1 MTITTTQP
9 IIRENSVDK
18 FNVKLNQFEGPFD
31 LLLSL
36 IAKHELEVTALSL
49 HIVTDDFLQYIKNQ
63 GSEWDLD
70 EATEFLVIAAT
81 LLDLKTARLLPSGEV
96 EDEEDIARLEARDL
110 LFARLM
116 QYKAFK
122 DVSFWLND
130 QLSIE
135 SKRFARSVSLEPQFA
150 NLLPEVL
157 LGLGP
162 NELARLAAKA
172 MEVKT
177 IPSISLSHLHAP
189 AVSVREQAGIIVERL
204 RRVGATTFRS
214 LISGVEVPVVVAR
227 FLAILELFRESQ
239 ITLEQES
246 PLADLYI
253 RWVGTE
259 QGEIELTD
267 EFDSDTRLSLV
278 KDAENG
284 GGARWRMKLK

>member
-1 MTITTTQP
+1 MTITSTQP

-214 LISGVEVPVVVAR
+214 LISGVEVSVVVAR

-253 RWVGTE
+253 RWVGAE

-267 EFDSDTRLSLV
+267 EFDSDTKLSLV
-278 KDAENG
+278 KDVEIEEVLDG
-284 GGARWRMKLK
+284 E

>member
-162 NELARLAAKA
+162 NELARLTAKA

-227 FLAILELFRESQ
+227 FLAVLELFRESQ

-253 RWVGTE
+253 RWVGAE

-267 EFDSDTRLSLV
+267 EFDSDTKLSLV
-278 KDAENG
+278 KDVENEEVLDG
-284 GGARWRMKLK
+284 E

>member
-1 MTITTTQP
+1 
-9 IIRENSVDK
+9 
-18 FNVKLNQFEGPFD
+18 
-31 LLLSL
+31 
-36 IAKHELEVTALSL
+36 
-49 HIVTDDFLQYIKNQ
+49 
-63 GSEWDLD
+63 
-70 EATEFLVIAAT
+70 
-81 LLDLKTARLLPSGEV
+81 
-96 EDEEDIARLEARDL
+96 
-110 LFARLM
+110 M

-122 DVSFWLND
+122 DVSIWLND

-214 LISGVEVPVVVAR
+214 LISGVEVSVVVAR
-227 FLAILELFRESQ
+227 FLAVLELFRESQ

-253 RWVGTE
+253 RWVGSE

-267 EFDSDTRLSLV
+267 EFDAETKLSLV
-278 KDAENG
+278 QDTDIEEAPNG
-284 GGARWRMKLK
+284 E

>member
-1 MTITTTQP
+1 MTTTQP

-253 RWVGTE
+253 RWVGAE

-267 EFDSDTRLSLV
+267 EFDSDTKLSLV

-284 GGARWRMKLK
+284 EVLHGE

>member
-1 MTITTTQP
+1 MTMTTTQP

-36 IAKHELEVTALSL
+36 IAKHELEVTALAL

-63 GSEWDLD
+63 GSEWNLD

-122 DVSFWLND
+122 DVSIWLND

-214 LISGVEVPVVVAR
+214 LISGVEVSVVVAR
-227 FLAILELFRESQ
+227 FLAVLELFRESQ

-253 RWVGTE
+253 RWVGSE

-267 EFDSDTRLSLV
+267 EFDSETKLSLV
-278 KDAENG
+278 QDTDIEEVPNG
-284 GGARWRMKLK
+284 E

>member
-1 MTITTTQP
+1 MTITSTQP

-36 IAKHELEVTALSL
+36 IAKHELEVTVLSL

-214 LISGVEVPVVVAR
+214 LISGVEVSVVVAR

-253 RWVGTE
+253 RWVGAE

-267 EFDSDTRLSLV
+267 EFDSDTKLSLV
-278 KDAENG
+278 KDVEIEEVLDG
-284 GGARWRMKLK
+284 E

>member
-1 MTITTTQP
+1 MTTATKEP
-9 IIRENSVDK
+9 IVVENSADK

-36 IAKHELEVTALSL
+36 IAKHELEVTALAL

-63 GSEWDLD
+63 GSTWDLD
-70 EATEFLVIAAT
+70 ETTEFLVIAAT

-122 DVSFWLND
+122 DVSFWLNE
-130 QLSIE
+130 QLGTE

-189 AVSVREQAGIIVERL
+189 TVSVREQAGIIVERL
-204 RRVGATTFRS
+204 RRVGSTTFRS
-214 LISGVEVPVVVAR
+214 LISGVEVPVIIAR

-239 ITLEQES
+239 VTLEQES

-253 RWVGTE
+253 RWIGSE
-259 QGEIELTD
+259 QGEVQVTA
-267 EFDSDTRLSLV
+267 EFDESSSQVSLEV
-278 KDAENG
+278 VQD
-284 GGARWRMKLK
+284 

>member
-1 MTITTTQP
+1 MTMTTTQR

-36 IAKHELEVTALSL
+36 IAKHELEVTALAL

-63 GSEWDLD
+63 GSDWDLD

-122 DVSFWLND
+122 DVSIWLND
-130 QLSIE
+130 QLAIE

-227 FLAILELFRESQ
+227 FLAVLELFRESQ

-267 EFDSDTRLSLV
+267 EFDSETKLSLV
-278 KDAENG
+278 KDIEFEEVQDG
-284 GGARWRMKLK
+284 E

>member
-1 MTITTTQP
+1 MTTATKEP
-9 IIRENSVDK
+9 IVVENSADK

-36 IAKHELEVTALSL
+36 IAKHELEVTALAL

-63 GSEWDLD
+63 GSTWDLD
-70 EATEFLVIAAT
+70 ETTEFLVIAAT

-122 DVSFWLND
+122 DVSFWLNE
-130 QLSIE
+130 QLGTE

-150 NLLPEVL
+150 DLLPEVL

-189 AVSVREQAGIIVERL
+189 TVSVREQAGIIVERL
-204 RRVGATTFRS
+204 RRVGSTTFRS
-214 LISGVEVPVVVAR
+214 LISGVEVPVIVAR

-239 ITLEQES
+239 VTLEQES

-253 RWVGTE
+253 RWIGSE
-259 QGEIELTD
+259 QGEVQVTA
-267 EFDSDTRLSLV
+267 EFDESSTQVNLEVVQD
-278 KDAENG
+278 EQ
-284 GGARWRMKLK
+284 

>member
-1 MTITTTQP
+1 MTITTTEP

-36 IAKHELEVTALSL
+36 IAKHELEVTALAL

-253 RWVGTE
+253 RWVGAE

-267 EFDSDTRLSLV
+267 EFDSDTKLSLV

-284 GGARWRMKLK
+284 EVLDGE

>member
-1 MTITTTQP
+1 MTMTTTQP

-36 IAKHELEVTALSL
+36 IAKHELEVTALAL

-63 GSEWDLD
+63 GSDWDLD

-122 DVSFWLND
+122 DVSIWLNV
-130 QLSIE
+130 QLAVE

-227 FLAILELFRESQ
+227 FLAVLELFRESQ

-267 EFDSDTRLSLV
+267 EFDSETKLSLV
-278 KDAENG
+278 KDIEIEEVQDG
-284 GGARWRMKLK
+284 E

>member
-1 MTITTTQP
+1 MTMTTTQP

-36 IAKHELEVTALSL
+36 IAKHELEVTALAL

-63 GSEWDLD
+63 GSEWNLD

-122 DVSFWLND
+122 DVSIWLND

-214 LISGVEVPVVVAR
+214 LISGVEVSVVVAR
-227 FLAILELFRESQ
+227 FLAVLELFRESQ

-253 RWVGTE
+253 RWVGSE

-267 EFDSDTRLSLV
+267 EFDAETKLSLV
-278 KDAENG
+278 KDTDIEEVPNG
-284 GGARWRMKLK
+284 Q

>member
-1 MTITTTQP
+1 MTTATKDP
-9 IIRENSVDK
+9 IVVENSADK

-36 IAKHELEVTALSL
+36 IAKHELEVTALAL

-63 GSEWDLD
+63 GSTWDLD
-70 EATEFLVIAAT
+70 ETTEFLVIAAT

-122 DVSFWLND
+122 DVSFWLNE
-130 QLSIE
+130 QLGTE

-189 AVSVREQAGIIVERL
+189 TVSVREQAGIIVERL
-204 RRVGATTFRS
+204 RRVGSTTFRS
-214 LISGVEVPVVVAR
+214 LISGVEVPVIIAR

-239 ITLEQES
+239 VTLEQES

-253 RWVGTE
+253 RWIGSE
-259 QGEIELTD
+259 QGEVQVTA
-267 EFDSDTRLSLV
+267 EFDESSSQVSLEV
-278 KDAENG
+278 VQDEQ
-284 GGARWRMKLK
+284 

>member
-1 MTITTTQP
+1 MTMTTTQP

-36 IAKHELEVTALSL
+36 IAKHELEVTALAL

-63 GSEWDLD
+63 GSDWDLD

-122 DVSFWLND
+122 DVSIWLND
-130 QLSIE
+130 QLAIE

-227 FLAILELFRESQ
+227 FLAVLELFRESQ

-267 EFDSDTRLSLV
+267 EFDSETKLSLV
-278 KDAENG
+278 KNIEIEEVQDGE
-284 GGARWRMKLK
+284 

>member
-189 AVSVREQAGIIVERL
+189 AISVREQAGIIVERL

-227 FLAILELFRESQ
+227 FLAVLELFRESQ

-253 RWVGTE
+253 RWVGAE

-267 EFDSDTRLSLV
+267 EFDSDTKLSLV
-278 KDAENG
+278 KDVEDEEVLDG
-284 GGARWRMKLK
+284 E

>member
-1 MTITTTQP
+1 MTTTTAGP
-9 IIRENSVDK
+9 IIGENSTNR
-18 FNVKLNQFEGPFD
+18 FNVKLYQFEGPFD
-31 LLLSL
+31 LLLNL
-36 IAKHELEVTALSL
+36 ISKHELEVTALAL

-70 EATEFLVIAAT
+70 ETTEFLVIAAT

-122 DVSFWLND
+122 DVSIWLND
-130 QLSIE
+130 QFIEE
-135 SKRFARSVSLEPQFA
+135 SKRYARSVSLEPQFA

-172 MEVKT
+172 LETKT

-204 RRVGATTFRS
+204 RRVGSATFRS
-214 LISGVEVPVVVAR
+214 LISGVEVPVIVAR

-239 ITLEQES
+239 ISLEQEA
-246 PLADLYI
+246 PLKDLYI
-253 RWVGTE
+253 RWVGSDV
-259 QGEIELTD
+259 GEINVTN
-267 EFDSDTRLSLV
+267 EFDEDKSNVVNLDVNRG
-278 KDAENG
+278 E
-284 GGARWRMKLK
+284 

>member
-1 MTITTTQP
+1 MTMTTTEP

-36 IAKHELEVTALSL
+36 IAKHELEVTALAL

-63 GSEWDLD
+63 GSDWDLD

-122 DVSFWLND
+122 DVSIWLND

-227 FLAILELFRESQ
+227 FLAVLELFRESQ
-239 ITLEQES
+239 VTLEQES

-253 RWVGTE
+253 RWVGSE

-267 EFDSDTRLSLV
+267 EFDSDTKLSLV
-278 KDAENG
+278 KDTETEEVLDG
-284 GGARWRMKLK
+284 ESK

>member
-9 IIRENSVDK
+9 IIHENSVDK

-227 FLAILELFRESQ
+227 FLAVLELFRESQ

-253 RWVGTE
+253 RWVGAE

-267 EFDSDTRLSLV
+267 EFDSDTKLSLV
-278 KDAENG
+278 KDVEDEEVLDG
-284 GGARWRMKLK
+284 E

>member
-1 MTITTTQP
+1 MTTATKEP
-9 IIRENSVDK
+9 IVIENSVDK

-36 IAKHELEVTALSL
+36 IAKHELEVTALAL

-63 GSEWDLD
+63 GSTWDLD
-70 EATEFLVIAAT
+70 ETTEFLVIAAT
-81 LLDLKTARLLPSGEV
+81 LLDLKTARLLPSGDV

-122 DVSFWLND
+122 DVSFWLNE
-130 QLSIE
+130 QLGIE

-177 IPSISLSHLHAP
+177 IPSISLTHLHAP
-189 AVSVREQAGIIVERL
+189 TVSVREQAGIIVERL
-204 RRVGATTFRS
+204 RRVGSTTFRS
-214 LISGVEVPVVVAR
+214 LISGVEVPVIVAR

-239 ITLEQES
+239 VTLEQES

-253 RWVGTE
+253 RWIGSE
-259 QGEIELTD
+259 QGEVQVTA
-267 EFDSDTRLSLV
+267 EFDESTTPVSLEV
-278 KDAENG
+278 VEDEQ
-284 GGARWRMKLK
+284 

>member
-162 NELARLAAKA
+162 NELARLAAKT

-227 FLAILELFRESQ
+227 FLAVLELFRESQ

-253 RWVGTE
+253 RWVGAE

-267 EFDSDTRLSLV
+267 EFDSDTKLSLV
-278 KDAENG
+278 KDVEIEEVLDG
-284 GGARWRMKLK
+284 E

>member
-1 MTITTTQP
+1 MTMTTTQP

-36 IAKHELEVTALSL
+36 IAKHELEVTALAL

-63 GSEWDLD
+63 GSEWNLD

-122 DVSFWLND
+122 DVSIWLND

-214 LISGVEVPVVVAR
+214 LMSGVEVSVVVAR
-227 FLAILELFRESQ
+227 FLAVLELFRESQ

-253 RWVGTE
+253 RWVGSE

-267 EFDSDTRLSLV
+267 EFDAETKLSLV
-278 KDAENG
+278 QDTDIEEAPNG
-284 GGARWRMKLK
+284 E

>member
-1 MTITTTQP
+1 MTMTTTQP

-36 IAKHELEVTALSL
+36 IAKHELEVTALAL

-63 GSEWDLD
+63 GSDWDLD

-122 DVSFWLND
+122 DVSIWLND
-130 QLSIE
+130 QLAIE

-177 IPSISLSHLHAP
+177 SPSISLSHLHAP

-214 LISGVEVPVVVAR
+214 LISGVEISVVVAR
-227 FLAILELFRESQ
+227 FLAVLELFRESQ

-267 EFDSDTRLSLV
+267 EFDSETKLSLV
-278 KDAENG
+278 KDIEIEEVQDG
-284 GGARWRMKLK
+284 E

>member
-1 MTITTTQP
+1 MTTATKDP
-9 IIRENSVDK
+9 IVVENSADK

-36 IAKHELEVTALSL
+36 IAKHELEVTALAL

-63 GSEWDLD
+63 GSTWDLD
-70 EATEFLVIAAT
+70 ETTEFLVIAAT

-122 DVSFWLND
+122 DVSFWLNE
-130 QLSIE
+130 QLGTE

-189 AVSVREQAGIIVERL
+189 TVSVREQAGIIVERL
-204 RRVGATTFRS
+204 RRVGSTTFRS
-214 LISGVEVPVVVAR
+214 LISGVEVPVIVAR

-239 ITLEQES
+239 VTLEQES

-253 RWVGTE
+253 RWIGSE
-259 QGEIELTD
+259 QGEVQVTA
-267 EFDSDTRLSLV
+267 EFDESSTQVNLEVVQD
-278 KDAENG
+278 EQ
-284 GGARWRMKLK
+284 

>member
-1 MTITTTQP
+1 MTTATKEP
-9 IIRENSVDK
+9 IVVENSADK

-36 IAKHELEVTALSL
+36 IAKHELEVTALAL

-63 GSEWDLD
+63 GSTWDLD
-70 EATEFLVIAAT
+70 ETTEFLVIAAT

-122 DVSFWLND
+122 DVSFWLNE
-130 QLSIE
+130 QLGTE

-177 IPSISLSHLHAP
+177 IPAISLSHLHAP
-189 AVSVREQAGIIVERL
+189 TVSVREQAGIIVERL

-214 LISGVEVPVVVAR
+214 LISGVEVPVIVAR

-239 ITLEQES
+239 VTLEQES

-253 RWVGTE
+253 RWIGSE
-259 QGEIELTD
+259 QGEVQVTA
-267 EFDSDTRLSLV
+267 EFDESSTQVNLEVVQDER
-278 KDAENG
+278 
-284 GGARWRMKLK
+284 

>member
-1 MTITTTQP
+1 MTTATKEP
-9 IIRENSVDK
+9 IVVENSADK

-31 LLLSL
+31 LLLTL
-36 IAKHELEVTALSL
+36 IAKHELEVTALAL

-63 GSEWDLD
+63 GSTWDLD
-70 EATEFLVIAAT
+70 ETTEFLVIAAT

-122 DVSFWLND
+122 DVSFWLNE
-130 QLSIE
+130 QLGIE

-189 AVSVREQAGIIVERL
+189 TVSVREQAGIIVERL
-204 RRVGATTFRS
+204 RRVGSTTFRS
-214 LISGVEVPVVVAR
+214 LISGVEVSVIVAR

-239 ITLEQES
+239 VTLEQES

-253 RWVGTE
+253 RWIGSE
-259 QGEIELTD
+259 QGEVQVTA
-267 EFDSDTRLSLV
+267 EFDESSTHVNLEVVQD
-278 KDAENG
+278 EQ
-284 GGARWRMKLK
+284 

>member
-1 MTITTTQP
+1 MTTTQP

-36 IAKHELEVTALSL
+36 IAKHELEVTALAL

-63 GSEWDLD
+63 GSDWNLD

-122 DVSFWLND
+122 DVSIWLND
-130 QLSIE
+130 QLAIE

-214 LISGVEVPVVVAR
+214 LISGVEISVVVAR
-227 FLAILELFRESQ
+227 FLAVLELFRESQ

-267 EFDSDTRLSLV
+267 EFDSETKLSLV
-278 KDAENG
+278 KDIDIEEVQDG
-284 GGARWRMKLK
+284 E

>member
-1 MTITTTQP
+1 MTMTTTQP

-36 IAKHELEVTALSL
+36 IAKHELEVTALAL

-63 GSEWDLD
+63 GSEWNLD

-122 DVSFWLND
+122 DVSIWLND

-189 AVSVREQAGIIVERL
+189 AVSVREQAGVIVERL

-214 LISGVEVPVVVAR
+214 LISGVEVSVVVAR
-227 FLAILELFRESQ
+227 FLAVLELFRESQ

-253 RWVGTE
+253 RWVGSE

-267 EFDSDTRLSLV
+267 EFDAETKLSLV
-278 KDAENG
+278 KDTDIEEVPNG
-284 GGARWRMKLK
+284 E

>member
-1 MTITTTQP
+1 MTMTTTEP

-36 IAKHELEVTALSL
+36 IAKHELEVTALAL

-122 DVSFWLND
+122 DVSLWLND
-130 QLSIE
+130 QLGIE
-135 SKRFARSVSLEPQFA
+135 SKRYARSVSLEPQFA

-227 FLAILELFRESQ
+227 FLAVLELFRESQ

-253 RWVGTE
+253 RWVGSE

-267 EFDSDTRLSLV
+267 EFDSEAKLSLV
-278 KDAENG
+278 TNTDVEEVQDG
-284 GGARWRMKLK
+284 E

>member
-227 FLAILELFRESQ
+227 FLAVLELFRESQ

-253 RWVGTE
+253 RWIGAE

-267 EFDSDTRLSLV
+267 EFDSDTKLSLV
-278 KDAENG
+278 KDVENEEVLDG
-284 GGARWRMKLK
+284 E

>member
-1 MTITTTQP
+1 MTMTTTQP

-36 IAKHELEVTALSL
+36 IAKHELEVTALAL

-63 GSEWDLD
+63 GIEWNLD

-96 EDEEDIARLEARDL
+96 EDEEDVARLEARDL

-122 DVSFWLND
+122 DVSIWLND

-214 LISGVEVPVVVAR
+214 LISGVEVSVVVAR
-227 FLAILELFRESQ
+227 FLAVLELFRESQ

-253 RWVGTE
+253 RWVGSE

-267 EFDSDTRLSLV
+267 EFDAETKLSLV
-278 KDAENG
+278 KDTDIEEVPNG
-284 GGARWRMKLK
+284 Q

>member
-1 MTITTTQP
+1 MTTTQP

-49 HIVTDDFLQYIKNQ
+49 HIVTDDFLHYIKNQ

-253 RWVGTE
+253 RWVGAE

-267 EFDSDTRLSLV
+267 EFDSDTKLSLV
-278 KDAENG
+278 KDVEIEEVLDG
-284 GGARWRMKLK
+284 E

>member
-1 MTITTTQP
+1 MTTATKEP
-9 IIRENSVDK
+9 IVVENSADK

-36 IAKHELEVTALSL
+36 IAKHELEVTALAL

-63 GSEWDLD
+63 GSTWDLD
-70 EATEFLVIAAT
+70 ETTEFLVIAAT

-122 DVSFWLND
+122 DVSFWLNE
-130 QLSIE
+130 QLGIE

-189 AVSVREQAGIIVERL
+189 TVSVREQAGIIVERL
-204 RRVGATTFRS
+204 RRVGSTTFRS
-214 LISGVEVPVVVAR
+214 LISGVEVPVIIAR

-239 ITLEQES
+239 VTLEQES

-253 RWVGTE
+253 RWIGSE
-259 QGEIELTD
+259 QGEVQVTA
-267 EFDSDTRLSLV
+267 EFDESSSQVSLEV
-278 KDAENG
+278 VQDEQ
-284 GGARWRMKLK
+284 

>member
-1 MTITTTQP
+1 MTTATKEP
-9 IIRENSVDK
+9 IVVENSADK

-36 IAKHELEVTALSL
+36 IAKHELEVTALAL

-63 GSEWDLD
+63 GSTWDLD
-70 EATEFLVIAAT
+70 ETTEFLVIAAT

-122 DVSFWLND
+122 DVSFWLNE
-130 QLSIE
+130 QLGVE

-189 AVSVREQAGIIVERL
+189 TVSVREQAGIIVERL
-204 RRVGATTFRS
+204 RRVGSTTFRS
-214 LISGVEVPVVVAR
+214 LISGVEVSVIVAR

-239 ITLEQES
+239 VTLEQES

-253 RWVGTE
+253 RWIGSE
-259 QGEIELTD
+259 QGEVQVTA
-267 EFDSDTRLSLV
+267 EFDESSTQVNLEVVQD
-278 KDAENG
+278 EQ
-284 GGARWRMKLK
+284 

>member
-1 MTITTTQP
+1 MTMTTTQP
-9 IIRENSVDK
+9 IIHENSVDK

-36 IAKHELEVTALSL
+36 IAKHELEVTALAL

-63 GSEWDLD
+63 GSDWDLD

-122 DVSFWLND
+122 DVSIWLND

-227 FLAILELFRESQ
+227 FLAVLELFRESQ
-239 ITLEQES
+239 VTLEQES

-253 RWVGTE
+253 RWVGSE

-267 EFDSDTRLSLV
+267 EFDSDTKLSLV
-278 KDAENG
+278 KDTETEEVLDG
-284 GGARWRMKLK
+284 ESK

>member
-36 IAKHELEVTALSL
+36 IAKHELEVTALAL

-122 DVSFWLND
+122 DVSIWLND

-177 IPSISLSHLHAP
+177 IPSVSLSHLHAP
-189 AVSVREQAGIIVERL
+189 TVSVREQAGIIVERL

-227 FLAILELFRESQ
+227 FLAVLELFRESQ

-253 RWVGTE
+253 RWVGSE
-259 QGEIELTD
+259 QGDIELTD
-267 EFDSDTRLSLV
+267 EFDSDSKLSLV
-278 KDAENG
+278 ADTNNEEVQDG
-284 GGARWRMKLK
+284 E

>member
-1 MTITTTQP
+1 MTTTTTQP

-36 IAKHELEVTALSL
+36 IAKHELEVTALAL

-63 GSEWDLD
+63 GSQWDLD

-122 DVSFWLND
+122 DVSIWLND

-227 FLAILELFRESQ
+227 FLAVLELFRESQ

-253 RWVGTE
+253 RWVGSE

-267 EFDSDTRLSLV
+267 EFDSDTKLSLV
-278 KDAENG
+278 ADTNTEEVQNG
-284 GGARWRMKLK
+284 E

>member
-1 MTITTTQP
+1 
-9 IIRENSVDK
+9 
-18 FNVKLNQFEGPFD
+18 
-31 LLLSL
+31 
-36 IAKHELEVTALSL
+36 
-49 HIVTDDFLQYIKNQ
+49 
-63 GSEWDLD
+63 
-70 EATEFLVIAAT
+70 
-81 LLDLKTARLLPSGEV
+81 LKTARLLPSGEV

-253 RWVGTE
+253 RWVGAE

-267 EFDSDTRLSLV
+267 EFDSDTKLSLV
-278 KDAENG
+278 KDVEIEEVLDG
-284 GGARWRMKLK
+284 E

>member
-1 MTITTTQP
+1 MTITSSAP
-9 IIRENSVDK
+9 IKEQDSVDK
-18 FNVKLNQFEGPFD
+18 FNVKLSQFEGPFD
-31 LLLSL
+31 LLLNL
-36 IAKHELEVTALSL
+36 IAKHELEVTALAL

-63 GSEWDLD
+63 GSEWDLN
-70 EATEFLVIAAT
+70 ETTEFLVIAAT

-122 DVSFWLND
+122 DVSYWLNI
-130 QLSIE
+130 QLSVE
-135 SKRFARSVSLEPQFA
+135 AKRYPRSVSLEPQFA

-162 NELARLAAKA
+162 NELARLAARA

-177 IPSISLSHLHAP
+177 IPTISLSHLHAST
-189 AVSVREQAGIIVERL
+189 VSVREQAGIIVERL
-204 RRVGATTFRS
+204 RRVGASTFRS
-214 LISGVEVPVVVAR
+214 LITGVEIPVVIAR

-246 PLADLYI
+246 PLADLFI
-253 RWVGTE
+253 RWVGAA
-259 QGEIELTD
+259 QGEIAVTD
-267 EFDSDTRLSLV
+267 EFDAELENESISEEKSDN
-278 KDAENG
+278 E
-284 GGARWRMKLK
+284 

>member
-1 MTITTTQP
+1 MTKTQP

-36 IAKHELEVTALSL
+36 IAKHELEVTALAL

-63 GSEWDLD
+63 GSDWDLD

-122 DVSFWLND
+122 DVSIWLND
-130 QLSIE
+130 QLAIE

-227 FLAILELFRESQ
+227 FLAVLELFRESQ

-267 EFDSDTRLSLV
+267 EFDSETKLSLV
-278 KDAENG
+278 KDIEIEEVQDG
-284 GGARWRMKLK
+284 E